1 MLSSDNSPRQ
11 RTVAAAFQ
19 VLREAGPDGFSTRA
33 VAERAGVT
41 QPALYRH
48 FADKDALYAE
58 VMREARARFRDRF
71 LDAVENAPTP
81 RSRLLAGLDAF
92 RSFSVD
98 EPGLHDAIFSSRP
111 KADGADGAAA
121 RDGIFR
127 LLVDRVAEAIAE
139 RELAAPDAT
148 SAALMLAALVR
159 GLAALHRRGRFSSET
174 HYAEFYR
181 TACETMLRG
190 LG

>member
-11 RTVAAAFQ
+11 RAIAAAVQ
-19 VLREAGPDGFSTRA
+19 VLREQGPEGFSTRA

-48 FADKDALYAE
+48 FADKEALLGE

-71 LDAVENAPTP
+71 LDAVEAAPSART
-81 RSRLLAGLDAF
+81 RLLAALDAF
-92 RSFSVD
+92 RSFSAE
-98 EPGLHDAIFSSRP
+98 EPGLHDALFSTPP
-111 KADGADGAAA
+111 KGGAEAAGS
-121 RDGIFR
+121 RDGIFG

-148 SAALMLAALVR
+148 SAALMLAALAR
-159 GLAALHRRGRFSSET
+159 GLASLHRRGRFGSEAQ
-174 HYAEFYR
+174 YADFFR
-181 TACETMLRG
+181 AACETMLRG
-190 LG
+190 FG